1 MPVPD
6 ETDVTALLRG
16 AGSPRA
22 RVDALLPVVYDQLRH
37 IARNQL
43 GRERRSHTLSATAL
57 THEAYARLAGLTRI
71 EWRDRAHFFAA
82 AAGAMRRVLINHA
95 VARKANKR
103 GAGRPMADVDLDGLV
118 ADDRLEHVLVLDA
131 ALSRLERTHQAAA
144 RIVECRV
151 FAGMTVEETAEAVG
165 VSPAT
170 VKRHWQLARRVLAQ
184 ELASLDG

>member
-1 MPVPD
+1 MSVSD
-6 ETDVTALLRG
+6 QADVTALLRA

-22 RVDALLPVVYDQLRH
+22 RVDALLPVVYDHLRL

-43 GRERRSHTLSATAL
+43 GRERRHHTLSATAL

-95 VARKANKR
+95 VARRADKR
-103 GAGRPMADVDLDGLV
+103 GAGRARADVDLEGLI
-118 ADDRLEHVLVLDA
+118 ADDHLEQLLVLDA
-131 ALSRLERTHQAAA
+131 ALTRLERTHEGAA

-151 FAGMTVEETAEAVG
+151 FAGMTVDETAEAVG

-184 ELASLDG
+184 ELASLDD